1 MRKFKIGGFNKKEY
15 SDIVKNMSDDELVI
29 EFRNLP
35 NEKNEK
41 ILKSKVNVVHTEILN
56 RKAVNN

>member
-1 MRKFKIGGFNKKEY
+1 MRKFKVGGFNKKEY

-41 ILKSKVNVVHTEILN
+41 ILKSKVNIVHTEVLN